1 MYFVSSPL
9 GCLLW
14 SALLIWIF
22 FKLKLYY
29 VIFAIILFAVF
40 YNIFSQI
47 KSGIK
52 QQKINK
58 ELNFEP
64 KMGEVSKICPECG
77 NDVRRSAEVCPH
89 CGYKFD

>member
-1 MYFVSSPL
+1 MYYVTSPL
-9 GCLLW
+9 GCILW

-29 VIFAIILFAVF
+29 VVFAVILFAIF

-52 QQKINK
+52 QQKINQ
-58 ELNFEP
+58 ERNFEP
-64 KMGEVSKICPECG
+64 QMGEISKICPACG
-77 NDVRRSAEVCPH
+77 NDVRRSTSICPH
-89 CGYKFD
+89 CGYNFD